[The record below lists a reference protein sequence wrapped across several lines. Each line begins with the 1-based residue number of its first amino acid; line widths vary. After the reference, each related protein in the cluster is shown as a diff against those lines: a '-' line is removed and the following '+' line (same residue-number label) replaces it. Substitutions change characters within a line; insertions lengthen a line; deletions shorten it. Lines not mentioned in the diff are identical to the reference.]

1 MFEEIKEGSN
11 GATQVLMRLC
21 HFFGHPSPK
30 HHQFVARPLLSY
42 LIACN
47 RICYR

>member
-30 HHQFVARPLLSY
+30 HHQVCRALTCVLFNSVQQVML
-42 LIACN
+42 
-47 RICYR
+47 